1 MPFDAN
7 LVLCDG
13 SADWSYANL
22 VSSDYGTPTSTTRN
36 DGGFA
41 VIDLGAA
48 NIGSAVSGLAVV
60 LVFKDSA
67 NASDD
72 AATVI
77 VEESG
82 AVAFGSDVHE
92 LGKFDIAA
100 ATKGIILGSE
110 VPATVIMRVVPKE
123 RYLRID
129 ASCNSGD
136 DFGTVYALISPYPYK
151 VL

>member
-1 MPFDAN
+1 MPFDEN
-7 LVLCDG
+7 LMLCDG
-13 SADWSYANL
+13 SADWTYANL
-22 VSSDYGTPTSTTRN
+22 VSSNYGTPTSTTRN

-41 VIDLGAA
+41 VLDMGVA
-48 NIGSAVSGLAVV
+48 NIGCDLRGLAIV
-60 LVFKDSA
+60 LILSEAA

-72 AATVI
+72 ALTVI
-77 VEESG
+77 IEESG

-110 VPATVIMRVVPKE
+110 CPATVIMRVSMKE

-129 ASCNSGD
+129 ASCTSSD
-136 DFGTVYALISPYPYK
+136 DFGVVYCYVSPYPYLK
-151 VL
+151 L